1 MTASLMPA
9 RVHLESKVRKL
20 LTFASEFG
28 DLQYGPDTELSD
40 NPMDACWQLA
50 GVLPIGSLDQQDL
63 LGAQSAEE
71 LITRTK
77 ETVVILEEALRA
89 ML

>member
-1 MTASLMPA
+1 
-9 RVHLESKVRKL
+9 
-20 LTFASEFG
+20 
-28 DLQYGPDTELSD
+28 
-40 NPMDACWQLA
+40 MDACWQLA